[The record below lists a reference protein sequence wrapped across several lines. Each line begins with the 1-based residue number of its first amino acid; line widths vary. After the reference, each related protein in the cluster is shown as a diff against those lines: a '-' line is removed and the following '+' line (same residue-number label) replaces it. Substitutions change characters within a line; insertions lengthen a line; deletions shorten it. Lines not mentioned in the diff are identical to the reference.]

1 MNYSPDSTT
10 LIVGLV
16 LLAGI
21 SISGFLA
28 RKAFTDL
35 ADGLKGVDHKLDLLT
50 TNLHANSTEVAV
62 LRSRV
67 DRIEAELTQVRADLR
82 EMSERS

>member
-16 LLAGI
+16 LMAGI

-28 RKAFTDL
+28 RKAFSDL
-35 ADGLKGVDHKLDLLT
+35 TEGLKDVSQKLDLLT
-50 TNLHANSTEVAV
+50 ASLHANNVEVAV

-67 DRIEAELTQVRADLR
+67 DRLESERLQLRAELR
-82 EMSERS
+82 EVAEG